1 MKGIEMTQLT
11 RARRQ
16 LYRNLYL
23 YGLPALVILALLG
36 AAYVLSPSGKESRQ
50 EEVAQRGTQVMPFD
64 LERTT
69 HTFTDLPTGGR
80 EVVVSDDG
88 DAEQIALIRLHLEKE
103 ARRFASGDFSDPAR
117 ITARTC
123 RAWQRSREAR
133 AASSFV
139 TRNYRMGLPSTTARP
154 TRCLWQPSTSGSQPR
169 GATMASTRNKWNNS
183 RGSSPTAGG
192 V

>member
-1 MKGIEMTQLT
+1 MTQRT
-11 RARRQ
+11 RARRP

-36 AAYVLSPSGKESRQ
+36 AAYVLSPWGKESRQ

-88 DAEQIALIRLHLEKE
+88 GAEQIALIRSHMEKE

-117 ITARTC
+117 IHGEEMPGLAALSAGAGSIEFRYEELADGAAIDYRTSDP
-123 RAWQRSREAR
+123 ALVGALHEWFAAQRGDHGEHAEQ
-133 AASSFV
+133 V
-139 TRNYRMGLPSTTARP
+139 E
-154 TRCLWQPSTSGSQPR
+154 
-169 GATMASTRNKWNNS
+169 
-183 RGSSPTAGG
+183 
-192 V
+192 

>member
-36 AAYVLSPSGKESRQ
+36 AAYVLSPWGKESRQ

-117 ITARTC
+117 IHGEDMPGLATLKGGAGSIEFRYEELPDGAAIDYRTSDPVLV
-123 RAWQRSREAR
+123 ATLHEWFAGQRGDHGEHAEQ
-133 AASSFV
+133 V
-139 TRNYRMGLPSTTARP
+139 E
-154 TRCLWQPSTSGSQPR
+154 
-169 GATMASTRNKWNNS
+169 
-183 RGSSPTAGG
+183 
-192 V
+192 